1 MNNKLDKLPSES
13 IDEYCIRICELKE
26 ELDASWQDV
35 ADFLNDKLNYN
46 YSKDRY
52 RKKYGKIT
60 TENIETLGSI
70 DEELLELKK
79 EKIKLSE
86 ERTQIN
92 SLVRS
97 ISREET
103 LKEIAI
109 DIANTI
115 SSKKLLPRIK
125 DANIIRNKDVK
136 GILVLSDWH
145 YGVEVSSYYNTYNTD
160 VAKERIDKL
169 LDESIRLIKNE
180 NISELFVLNLGDMI
194 SGIIHLPLRLNSRID
209 VITQTIEISE
219 ILSEFLSELTN
230 YCKIKYG
237 SVSDNHSRLDP
248 NKKESLQVESF
259 TRIIDWYLRK
269 RLESNNYIEFLDNKF
284 GDDIC
289 SFNIFDF
296 KVLAV
301 HGDKDPQKKILNQL
315 INFTQEHYD
324 LVLSAHKHHFFADEQ
339 NETELY
345 SNGSLMGTDD
355 YAIKLRCNNKPSQL
369 LIVADKDNISRNIY
383 KIKLD

>member
-1 MNNKLDKLPSES
+1 MNNNLDRLPSES
-13 IDEYCIRICELKE
+13 VEEYCTRICNLKDK
-26 ELDASWQDV
+26 LGVSWQDI
-35 ADFLNDKLNYN
+35 ADFLNDKLDYD
-46 YSKDRY
+46 YSNDRY
-52 RKKYGKIT
+52 RKRYGKQLSQTNSKFNNEI
-60 TENIETLGSI
+60 
-70 DEELLELKK
+70 LELKK
-79 EKIKLSE
+79 EKVKLNE

-92 SLVRS
+92 SLVRTLA
-97 ISREET
+97 REDT
-103 LKEIAI
+103 LKEIASEVV
-109 DIANTI
+109 DSI
-115 SSKKLLPRIK
+115 SSKKILQKPKVGDRIVTNDK
-125 DANIIRNKDVK
+125 I
-136 GILVLSDWH
+136 GILVISDWH
-145 YGVEVSSYYNTYNTD
+145 YGVEVSSYYNEYSTD
-160 VAKERIDKL
+160 IARQRVSTL
-169 LDESIRLIKNE
+169 LEESIKIIKKEHLEKLI
-180 NISELFVLNLGDMI
+180 VVNLGDMI
-194 SGIIHLPLRLNSRID
+194 SGLIHLPLRLNSRID

-219 ILSEFLSELTN
+219 ILSEFLTELSA
-230 YCKIKYG
+230 YCDIEYG

-269 RLESNNYIEFLDNKF
+269 RLEEDYSITFLDNKF

-289 SFNIFDF
+289 SFDVFDF
-296 KVLAV
+296 KVLGV

-324 LVLSAHKHHFFADEQ
+324 MVLSAHKHHFFADEQ

-369 LIVADKDNISRNIY
+369 FIVADKDNISRNIY

>member
-1 MNNKLDKLPSES
+1 MKNNLDRLPSES
-13 IDEYCIRICELKE
+13 IEQYCTRICSLKDT
-26 ELDASWQDV
+26 LNVSWQDI
-35 ADFLNDKLNYN
+35 ADFLNDKLDFN

-52 RKKYGKIT
+52 RKKYG
-60 TENIETLGSI
+60 GSAPQGI
-70 DEELLELKK
+70 DEFKSELLEIRK
-79 EKIKLSE
+79 EKVKLNE

-92 SLVRS
+92 SLVRTLA
-97 ISREET
+97 REDT
-103 LKEIAI
+103 LKEIALQVV
-109 DIANTI
+109 DSI
-115 SSKKLLPRIK
+115 SSKKILQKPKVGDRIVTNDK
-125 DANIIRNKDVK
+125 I
-136 GILVLSDWH
+136 GILVISDWH
-145 YGVEVSSYYNTYNTD
+145 YGVEVSSYYNEYSTD
-160 VAKERIDKL
+160 IARQRVSTL
-169 LDESIRLIKNE
+169 LEESIKIIKKEHLEKLI
-180 NISELFVLNLGDMI
+180 VVNLGDMI
-194 SGIIHLPLRLNSRID
+194 SGLIHLPLRLNSRID

-219 ILSEFLSELTN
+219 ILSEFLTELSA
-230 YCKIKYG
+230 YCDIEYG

-269 RLESNNYIEFLDNKF
+269 RLGEGSSITFLDNKF

-289 SFNIFDF
+289 SFDVFDF
-296 KVLAV
+296 KVLGV

-324 LVLSAHKHHFFADEQ
+324 MVLSAHKHHFFADEQ

-355 YAIKLRCNNKPSQL
+355 YAIKLRCNNKQSQL
-369 LIVADKDNISRNIY
+369 FIVADKDNISRNIY